1 MTQEQGELQQR
12 WPLVLA
18 TCIGIISSSFVLP
31 YYTIGALVGPV
42 TAEFGWTRAEFQSAI
57 LFSSGLGA
65 LTSPFVGWLIDRFG
79 ARRVALPAMLGLGV
93 GFFIASSMQ
102 GELWMLFLAYS
113 SIALLGAGTIP
124 VTWTRAIATSFFKRR
139 GLALGLSLTGTGI
152 CASVAPHYT
161 VWLTSEFGWRGAYI
175 GLGLVPFI
183 LVWPVLYFLFRPIE
197 STGAEDNK
205 VGHQAHEAHEG
216 LTLSEAAKGYRFWIL
231 LLSILFA
238 YMGFS
243 GIGPNLFP
251 SMTDDGFSREQAA
264 TIQSVFGIS
273 IIVGRVVVGYLC
285 DRYWAPGIACVCLLM
300 PTIGTLIFYGDQSFV
315 MAAIASFTIGFAAGA
330 ELDLMAFLAAKYFG
344 LKHYAKIY
352 SVLYATLAVC
362 SGTAPMAFASVYDIT
377 GSYDTGF
384 VAATILFLVASA
396 MVLALGRYPKTF
408 SSPD

>member
-300 PTIGTLIFYGDQSFV
+300 PTVGTLIFYGDQSFV

>member
-102 GELWMLFLAYS
+102 GELWMLFLAYG

-183 LVWPVLYFLFRPIE
+183 LVWPVLYFLFRPVE
-197 STGAEDNK
+197 STGVEDNK
-205 VGHQAHEAHEG
+205 GDHEVYQAHDG
-216 LTLSEAAKGYRFWIL
+216 LTLSEAAKSYRFWIL

-300 PTIGTLIFYGDQSFV
+300 PTVGTLIFYGDQSFV

-396 MVLALGRYPKTF
+396 MVLALGRYPKAF
-408 SSPD
+408 SSHD